1 MKKIVLITVATLSLL
16 GCKQQRTLQDKFD
29 QENGWVKIYSTT
41 DINLAQSKADAYC
54 GNHAFYLK
62 AEHDSNIGIVNENP
76 NDNFL
81 FNYIPYQCNAHYAAI
96 AGNSEAKAIDEKEK
110 SDALKSLE
118 KAKRH
123 QYEIHKAFA
132 KKHGGDSYSVVNPD
146 GSIEAYSFDGNG
158 NECVGFSNKNGS
170 DVHCK

>member
-1 MKKIVLITVATLSLL
+1 MTKIALITVATLSLL
-16 GCKQQRTLQDKFD
+16 GCEQQRTLQDNFD

-62 AEHDSNIGIVNENP
+62 AEHNSNISVFNKNP
-76 NDNFL
+76 HDNLL
-81 FNYIPYQCNAHYAAI
+81 FNYIPYQCNAHYAAM
-96 AGNSEAKAIDEKEK
+96 AGSSEAKAIDEKEN

-123 QYEIHKAFA
+123 QYEVHKAIA
-132 KKHGGDSYSVVNPD
+132 KKHGGDSYSVINSD

-158 NECVGFSNKNGS
+158 GECVAFSNKNGS
-170 DVHCK
+170 GVHCK